1 MTHGDA
7 DHINGIQ
14 ELLQNQKQGVEIDA
28 LVLPPE
34 EYMDEKLLH
43 LAEIAKENGTR
54 VLTGTRRKTR
64 NVFKMHRSVDNEEKR
79 AYSWQGRGDA

>member
-43 LAEIAKENGTR
+43 LAEMAKENGTR
-54 VLTGTRRKTR
+54 VLTIYSGEEVGTYLKCID
-64 NVFKMHRSVDNEEKR
+64 SVGNEKK
-79 AYSWQGRGDA
+79 